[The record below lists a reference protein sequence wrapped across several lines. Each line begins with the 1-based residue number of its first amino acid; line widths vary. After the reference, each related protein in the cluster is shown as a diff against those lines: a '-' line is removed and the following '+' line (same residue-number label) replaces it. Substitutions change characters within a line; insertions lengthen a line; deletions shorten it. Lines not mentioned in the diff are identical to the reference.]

1 MHIRTYIPK
10 FVWIIYKTPKWKFH
24 VFFHGYT
31 GGFQN
36 GQHCIISTDELRVCS
51 LEYHHKWPLYDQ
63 TCSTHCIKKGLRI
76 GSMFDLG
83 PSTLQF
89 TEEYRWTTYFLF
101 FPLFFFGLW
110 FLGTDFSRLVSFFI
124 LFSDWIFLGL
134 FTDFDFLG
142 WVAPRG
148 TDARFPSTVFGFR
161 VDGSTCST
169 SSTSSVARVEVVTT
183 MVVSPSSYVVVS
195 ARMKPKD
202 KTMLWTCKIQVSSWT
217 KDSQQYYFIAR
228 TMQPIYI
235 LLNLWLPA
243 TKSCP

>member
-1 MHIRTYIPK
+1 MFSFMVIQGLPK
-10 FVWIIYKTPKWKFH
+10 QSALHLFNWWAPCLFFRISSQVTTLWPNLFH
-24 VFFHGYT
+24 
-31 GGFQN
+31 
-36 GQHCIISTDELRVCS
+36 SS
-51 LEYHHKWPLYDQ
+51 HKKCL
-63 TCSTHCIKKGLRI
+63 HI

-89 TEEYRWTTYFLF
+89 TEEYRWPTYFLF

-161 VDGSTCST
+161 VDGSTCT

-195 ARMKPKD
+195 ATMKPKE
-202 KTMLWTCKIQVSSWT
+202 KTML
-217 KDSQQYYFIAR
+217 
-228 TMQPIYI
+228 
-235 LLNLWLPA
+235 
-243 TKSCP
+243 